1 MRVLHLGKFYAP
13 ARGGMETVLRH
24 MCEGLLARGHE
35 VTAVVASHGRRG
47 GEAGLPNPAG
57 GAPGRLVRAGTV
69 ATVNGQ
75 PLAPGLGRRLRA
87 EIARGRPDVVVLH
100 LPHPLACLAA
110 LAACPAGGRAPR
122 LAVWYHADITR
133 QRLGAR
139 AVGPLVRACLR
150 RASGL
155 AVSSASLRDSSPAL
169 AAVRDRVRVIPFGI
183 APQEWAGVRPDRG
196 GAFLFVGRLVYY
208 KGLGLLLDALCA
220 VPEAR
225 LVVVGAGPLRRRLE
239 QQARDTGL
247 AGRVR
252 FAGELDDAALR
263 VEMGR
268 SRALV
273 LPSDRPSETFGLV
286 QLEAMAAGLPVI
298 STRLPTGVAE
308 VNRDGETGLV
318 VDPGDAV
325 ALGEALAWLWARPD
339 AGARLGE
346 AGRVRVRARYDRAA
360 MAAALEA
367 WLLEAAGGPSGGPDR
382 SPSGGPGGGQAGGG
396 EVP

>member
-24 MCEGLLARGHE
+24 MCESLLARGHE
-35 VTAVVASHGRRG
+35 VTAVVASHRRRG
-47 GEAGLPNPAG
+47 GVAGLPNPAG

-75 PLAPGLGRRLRA
+75 PLAPALGRRLRA
-87 EIARGRPDVVVLH
+87 EIARGRPDIVVLH

-122 LAVWYHADITR
+122 LAVWHHADITR

-139 AVGPLVRACLR
+139 LVGPLVRACLR
-150 RASGL
+150 RASGV

-183 APQEWAGVRPDRG
+183 APQEWAGVRPDRD

-208 KGLGLLLDALCA
+208 KGLALLLEALRA

-225 LVVVGAGPLRRRLE
+225 LVIVGAGPLRRRLE
-239 QQARDTGL
+239 RRARDAGL

-252 FAGELDDAALR
+252 FAGELDDDALR
-263 VEMGR
+263 AEMGR

-286 QLEAMAAGLPVI
+286 QLEAMAAGLPVV

-318 VDPGDAV
+318 VDPGDAA
-325 ALGEALAWLWARPD
+325 ALGEALARLWARPGE
-339 AGARLGE
+339 GARLGE
-346 AGRVRVRARYDRAA
+346 AGRERVRAHYDRAS
-360 MAAALEA
+360 MAAGLEA
-367 WLLEAAGGPSGGPDR
+367 WLAEAAGVPAGGLA
-382 SPSGGPGGGQAGGG
+382 GGATGAPGGGPARAG